1 MHSPLMHSSH
11 PPVYHSAAH
20 LPGRS
25 ELWLQDKVQQTV
37 GETGLEKDMVFI
49 NHSIHS
55 LAYISYLPETFTP
68 TPHEQALCTQH
79 GGTLQG
85 PHSLAF
91 NWPLRDSTERIFNLV
106 VLQKHWFTLHAG
118 FLFPLQVCVTDSKT
132 KKGYVINYLTSA
144 WLRRQRIC
152 YASFLLFRLCQDSK
166 LCVSLGCLHSCF
178 IFPHMVWQIS
188 TADRYGRASGGETAL
203 LRQIRDH
210 HGGQPQSVFQ
220 GPNPD
225 ATEENILKKN
235 TSRHLIVQC

>member
-1 MHSPLMHSSH
+1 MRNAFSTHALIPSTCLSFSRSSSRQIWVVAPGQGATNGRWNWPGKGHGIHQSLNTQPGLYLLSPRDLHAHASWAST
-11 PPVYHSAAH
+11 VYTA
-20 LPGRS
+20 
-25 ELWLQDKVQQTV
+25 WW
-37 GETGLEKDMVFI
+37 
-49 NHSIHS
+49 
-55 LAYISYLPETFTP
+55 Y
-68 TPHEQALCTQH
+68 
-79 GGTLQG
+79 LQG

-210 HGGQPQSVFQ
+210 HGGETQSVFQ

-225 ATEENILKKN
+225 ATEENILKKKY
-235 TSRHLIVQC
+235 L

>member
-79 GGTLQG
+79 GGTSRDPTLLHLTG
-85 PHSLAF
+85 P
-91 NWPLRDSTERIFNLV
+91 
-106 VLQKHWFTLHAG
+106 
-118 FLFPLQVCVTDSKT
+118 
-132 KKGYVINYLTSA
+132 
-144 WLRRQRIC
+144 
-152 YASFLLFRLCQDSK
+152 
-166 LCVSLGCLHSCF
+166 
-178 IFPHMVWQIS
+178 
-188 TADRYGRASGGETAL
+188 
-203 LRQIRDH
+203 
-210 HGGQPQSVFQ
+210 
-220 GPNPD
+220 
-225 ATEENILKKN
+225 
-235 TSRHLIVQC
+235 